1 MADDQTEGMD
11 RRTLWASLYGKNPE
25 AIGGGEDKL
34 TLRYVFDDTARQLVT
49 AATRF
54 LHGRK
59 VVPNAILR
67 PEAIMDDVA
76 KAVLTSRGLSAPIGF
91 VAEQPDSA
99 YE

>member
-1 MADDQTEGMD
+1 
-11 RRTLWASLYGKNPE
+11 
-25 AIGGGEDKL
+25 
-34 TLRYVFDDTARQLVT
+34 VFDDTARQLVS

-76 KAVLTSRGLSAPIGF
+76 KEVLTSRGLSAPIGF

-99 YE
+99 YQ